1 MKKTMTILTLCMA
14 AILLCG
20 CLVGCDLSD
29 LFGRGAGE
37 KDPEELFADLSE
49 KDSFPDGKPYHLYFL
64 SNGDGTCSLRYIT
77 TDPENEQDYVIEIPE
92 TSPAGDTVT
101 AIKIEQGSMPAGSIA
116 DFPVV
121 LTAPTMEALCK
132 KAQGSSMSAFDYDKF
147 TAYFLKLSPANIS
160 DAAARE
166 ELINAYPVAIY
177 SDIYVFDLGA
187 TEAERAKIYSYL
199 TEYCGWDAEQYR
211 QSVDEIIALAKQCY
225 TREQAE
231 LCMAIMR
238 NATFE
243 QVSGVTIP
251 STVTSIDFS
260 LWADMDNLQNVT
272 VDEHNATIK
281 MIDGCLVDT
290 AAGTLE
296 LCLAKDGKIPEIAG
310 IQTVEAYAFARC
322 AFTATDLYIPE
333 GVTTLKAN
341 ALAGISAAEDGAQLT
356 VYLPASL
363 RTFGRC
369 PSNLTYNYAGTLQ
382 EWNEGVTLQGFG
394 KHDYFYLTTTDVQEP
409 IFIESIQK

>member
-29 LFGRGAGE
+29 IFGAG
-37 KDPEELFADLSE
+37 KQDPAEMFADLTE

-77 TDPENEQDYVIEIPE
+77 TDPENEQDFVIEIPE

-101 AIKIEQGSMPAGSIA
+101 AIKIEQNSTPAGSIA

-132 KAQGSSMSAFDYDKF
+132 KAQASSMSAFDYNKF
-147 TAYFLKLSPANIS
+147 TAYFLKLSPANIG

-166 ELINAYPVAIY
+166 ELINAYPVSVY
-177 SDIYVFDLGA
+177 SDIYVFDRGA
-187 TEAERAKIYSYL
+187 SQTERAKIYSYL
-199 TEYCGWDAEQYR
+199 TEYCGWNAEQYR

-231 LCMAIMR
+231 LCMTTMR

-251 STVTSIDFS
+251 STVTSIEFS
-260 LWADMDNLQNVT
+260 LWADMTNLQSVT

-333 GVTTLKAN
+333 GVTELKAN
-341 ALAGISAAEDGAQLT
+341 ALAGISAVDDGAQLI

-363 RTFGRC
+363 RTLGRC

-394 KHDYFYLTTTDVQEP
+394 KHDYFYLITTDVQEP